1 LRRSIDDKRGA
12 AIESYSLGTLFDY
25 QGRFGAAVNAKE
37 SALKTFRELK
47 DRTFW
52 MAEMLGGY
60 GEALTL
66 AGRADE
72 GKSSLEEALS
82 LSRELKNDGMVAQTL
97 GFQGNAFFYQG
108 DFKSARPLYTQ
119 ALQAATHSKEPDKIL
134 IAQTNLA
141 RVEVQEKKTQEAIA
155 SLKPLIQQAD
165 DLGLK
170 HISVECSLSMAEAM
184 MQGRDNEKAR
194 QELQRALLR
203 ADKLGLQPLSAR
215 AHYLLG
221 TIAQSSGNSNEA
233 QDNFRETLRLLDT
246 MKKDP
251 GAEKILQR
259 ADLKA
264 IYEASTSGLQAK

>member
-1 LRRSIDDKRGA
+1 
-12 AIESYSLGTLFDY
+12 
-25 QGRFGAAVNAKE
+25 
-37 SALKTFRELK
+37 
-47 DRTFW
+47 
-52 MAEMLGGY
+52 M
-60 GEALTL
+60 TL

-97 GFQGNAFFYQG
+97 GFQGDAFFYQG
-108 DFKSARPLYTQ
+108 DFKSASPLYTQ
-119 ALQAATHSKEPDKIL
+119 ALQAATRSKEPDKIL
-134 IAQTNLA
+134 IAKTNLA
-141 RVEVQEKKTQEAIA
+141 RVEVQEKKTQDAIS
-155 SLKPLIQQAD
+155 SLKPLIQQAE